1 MLENVSFD
9 DVKKYVRMNITG
21 ACIKAVIFVPEFK
34 GKQLC
39 VLGPDKDLKD
49 AKSANA
55 DPKTSEQCLGLAD
68 FVDSGAEVVCMAQ
81 LTCIVVVEL
90 TRSCGSRKSAKSIGV
105 YTVVCE

>member
-1 MLENVSFD
+1 MESQSRVNPHTSQGDAPVIMIHDMLENVSFD

-49 AKSANA
+49 VKSANA

-68 FVDSGAEVVCMAQ
+68 FVDSGA
-81 LTCIVVVEL
+81 
-90 TRSCGSRKSAKSIGV
+90 
-105 YTVVCE
+105 